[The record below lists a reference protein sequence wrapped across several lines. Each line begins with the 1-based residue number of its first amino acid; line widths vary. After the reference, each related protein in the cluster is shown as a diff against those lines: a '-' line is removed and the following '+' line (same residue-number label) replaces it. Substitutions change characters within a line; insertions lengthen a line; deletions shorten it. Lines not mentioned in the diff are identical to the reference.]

1 MAGRELRLKGALY
14 VAREV
19 SELVWEVWCCYEPQ
33 HCVMR
38 VEGTE
43 DDARRGIL
51 CAYRRSVKHA
61 RARRLPA
68 RHAQSGRRY
77 PARRGEVIETCSF
90 GESGGDFRLYGVLG
104 ISLEG
109 CPVVDP
115 GDGSLRVLADP
126 MEWGWPEG
134 QRLGADAALKST
146 SRDRVF
152 VWYSKQGHPLVYMGG
167 PRDRSVLTV
176 ENYPKWYGLCL
187 VTPRGIVQDVSYGEL
202 DELAREAGI
211 SGYVDH
217 APNAELVS
225 KLASV
230 RGWILD
236 SGSYEMIV
244 GRWETDGLGTRKYDY

>member
-1 MAGRELRLKGALY
+1 MEGRELHLKGALY

-19 SELVWEVWCCYEPQ
+19 SEHVWEVWCCYEPQ
-33 HCVMR
+33 YCVMR

-51 CAYRRSVKHA
+51 YAYRRSAKRA
-61 RARRLPA
+61 RARRLPEG
-68 RHAQSGRRY
+68 HAQAGRRY
-77 PARRGEVIETCSF
+77 PARRGEVIESSSF

-115 GDGSLRVLADP
+115 GDGTLRVLEDP
-126 MEWGWPEG
+126 MEWRWTDG
-134 QRLGADAALKST
+134 QLIVVAGSFKSA
-146 SRDRVF
+146 SRDRLF
-152 VWYSKQGHPLVYMGG
+152 SWYSRRGHPLVYLGG
-167 PRDRSVLTV
+167 PRDRPVLTV

-202 DELAREAGI
+202 DALASEAGTF
-211 SGYVDH
+211 GYSNH
-217 APNAELVS
+217 APNAELVPR
-225 KLASV
+225 LADA

-244 GRWETDGLGTRKYDY
+244 GRWETDGLATRKYDY